1 VHRASWRPGRRGLQA
16 IRATEVQRVAA
27 QLRTVLPDQVGGG
40 AAALAVV
47 AVDDPR
53 LAALPV
59 VAMAISRARAGW
71 QVVLADLSEGA
82 VAARLLG
89 VTEPGVRIVTADGE
103 QLALV
108 VPESED
114 LTPEGPLRHVADPSD
129 HSRPLTVAPDSGDVL
144 LTLVSLDPGVG
155 ADHLASWATD
165 AVAIVTAG
173 ESSATRVHAAG
184 QMMRQAGVPISA
196 AFLLDSDKNDESV
209 GILATADQEAEDTV
223 GVLTVTNETAFDDN
237 LAD

>member
-1 VHRASWRPGRRGLQA
+1 
-16 IRATEVQRVAA
+16 
-27 QLRTVLPDQVGGG
+27 
-40 AAALAVV
+40 
-47 AVDDPR
+47 
-53 LAALPV
+53 
-59 VAMAISRARAGW
+59 
-71 QVVLADLSEGA
+71 
-82 VAARLLG
+82 
-89 VTEPGVRIVTADGE
+89 VRIVTADGE